1 MEKEIINRVAK
12 SGIITINL
20 EELYP
25 QGERL
30 LFDIKE
36 HLFQGLILK
45 EKDFREFIKNKDWS
59 TYTDKYVALIC
70 SEDAIV
76 PTWAYMLLATQL
88 EPFVKKVVFGD
99 LETLETVLYNEI
111 LNKLNINAYKDV
123 RIVIKGCGDLP
134 VPKAAYVEITRL
146 LHPVAKSIMYGE
158 ACSMVPL
165 YKQPK
170 QI

>member
-1 MEKEIINRVAK
+1 MKKEIINKVAL

-20 EELYP
+20 EEFYP
-25 QGERL
+25 QGERV

-36 HLFQGLILK
+36 HLFQDVILK
-45 EKDFREFIKNKDWS
+45 EKDFREFIRNEDWS
-59 TYTDKYVALIC
+59 KYKDKYVALIC
-70 SEDAIV
+70 SADAVV

-88 EPFVKKVVFGD
+88 EPYVKKVLFGD

-111 LNKLNINAYKDV
+111 LNKLNINDYRGA
-123 RIVIKGCGDLP
+123 RIVIKGCGNLP

-146 LHPVAKSIMYGE
+146 LRSVAKSIMYGE